1 MELQDEGWRPSI
13 TVKNILT
20 GIQVCALAIRGLPF
34 VCKPCAELLGEAS
47 AWRQRLAPDCANE
60 GCVQDLLN
68 DPNPKSPAQAE
79 AFMLFTNQKAEY
91 KRRVKEQA
99 KRNPVPS

>member
-1 MELQDEGWRPSI
+1 M
-13 TVKNILT
+13 
-20 GIQVCALAIRGLPF
+20 
-34 VCKPCAELLGEAS
+34 
-47 AWRQRLAPDCANE
+47 
-60 GCVQDLLN
+60 QDLLN

-79 AFMLFTNQKAEY
+79 AFMLFQNQKVEY

>member
-1 MELQDEGWRPSI
+1 MHTGLAAAWRKI
-13 TVKNILT
+13 TVTTLY
-20 GIQVCALAIRGLPF
+20 GL
-34 VCKPCAELLGEAS
+34 
-47 AWRQRLAPDCANE
+47 RM
-60 GCVQDLLN
+60 QDLLD

-79 AFMLFTNQKAEY
+79 AFMLFQNQKVEY

>member
-1 MELQDEGWRPSI
+1 MRADLDTLLSVQHADDHS
-13 TVKNILT
+13 
-20 GIQVCALAIRGLPF
+20 CLA
-34 VCKPCAELLGEAS
+34 
-47 AWRQRLAPDCANE
+47 
-60 GCVQDLLN
+60 QDLLN

>member
-1 MELQDEGWRPSI
+1 MH
-13 TVKNILT
+13 T
-20 GIQVCALAIRGLPF
+20 GLVA
-34 VCKPCAELLGEAS
+34 
-47 AWRQRLAPDCANE
+47 AWRKVTVTTLYGLCM
-60 GCVQDLLN
+60 QDLLD

-79 AFMLFTNQKAEY
+79 AFMLFQNQKVEY